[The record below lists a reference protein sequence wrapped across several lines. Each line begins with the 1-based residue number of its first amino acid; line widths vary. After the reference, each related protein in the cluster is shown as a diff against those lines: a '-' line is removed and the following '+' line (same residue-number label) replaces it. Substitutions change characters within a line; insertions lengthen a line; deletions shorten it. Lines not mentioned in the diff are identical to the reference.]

1 MYRYFPAEFVIF
13 SPGISRLWGRRIF
26 SLKHVA
32 RAETNMDWKRL
43 LLAVLVAGI
52 AASFADW
59 LFAGV
64 LFHKKYLA
72 YPEVWRPG
80 LMQGRDAGPIA
91 WSMALGFV
99 SVSAFMAACVQ
110 FGIHGYSP
118 TLSFALLAWL
128 MVPLPLIITNALF
141 MKIHPLIVL
150 SHSLGWLAKLII
162 AAAVAGW
169 LIS

>member
-1 MYRYFPAEFVIF
+1 MHWTHF
-13 SPGISRLWGRRIF
+13 
-26 SLKHVA
+26 
-32 RAETNMDWKRL
+32 

-59 LFAGV
+59 LFAGA

-72 YPEVWRPG
+72 YPEVWRPA

-99 SVSAFMAACVQ
+99 SVAAFMAACVK
-110 FGIHGYSP
+110 FEIYGYGA
-118 TLSFALLAWL
+118 TLAFALLVWL

-141 MKIHPLIVL
+141 MKIHPLIVV
-150 SHSLGWLAKLII
+150 SHSLGWVAKLVI
-162 AAAVAGW
+162 AGVVAGW